1 MNKKNLNVS
10 NKDVRFNEIYISFK
24 KNLKLLKNKPSL
36 VAVSGGPDS
45 LALVALSK
53 EYNKENSTKFYYLL
67 VDHGIR
73 KNSSEEA
80 LAVKKLLKKK
90 NISLI
95 IKKNKI
101 KIEKNIHKNAR
112 EIRYGILK
120 KFCSQ
125 NKIKF
130 ILTAHHSEDQIETF
144 LIRLSRGSGVQG
156 LSSMKTVSNLEKNI
170 KLIRPTLDLKKK
182 DLIYVTNKVFG
193 KYFVDKSNFNN
204 KFLRTK
210 VRKLLE
216 SFEKSGI
223 PHKQILKSIDNLK
236 YSSETLNKYSDTI
249 FRKNTKVRKNK
260 IIVNYKNLFRESP
273 EIQLN
278 ILSRV
283 FKKCTNSYYPPRS
296 KKIFNLIARI
306 SKNKDKKLTLSGC
319 VIKIKKNYAEIA
331 KEA

>member
-1 MNKKNLNVS
+1 MG
-10 NKDVRFNEIYISFK
+10 Y
-24 KNLKLLKNKPSL
+24 
-36 VAVSGGPDS
+36 
-45 LALVALSK
+45 
-53 EYNKENSTKFYYLL
+53 
-67 VDHGIR
+67 
-73 KNSSEEA
+73 
-80 LAVKKLLKKK
+80 
-90 NISLI
+90 
-95 IKKNKI
+95 
-101 KIEKNIHKNAR
+101 
-112 EIRYGILK
+112 LK

-210 VRKLLE
+210 VRKLLV

-236 YSSETLNKYSDTI
+236 YSSETLNRYSDTI
-249 FRKNTKVRKNK
+249 FRKNTKKVRKNK
-260 IIVNYKNLFRESP
+260 IIVNYKNLLRVT

-296 KKIFNLIARI
+296 KKFSIL
-306 SKNKDKKLTLSGC
+306 
-319 VIKIKKNYAEIA
+319 
-331 KEA
+331 